1 MGRKTKLLL
10 LCSQILRTGLL
21 RPSGPSW
28 ANFWDRALL
37 LLFFS
42 LNTDESSV
50 FFMSETMENLR
61 WVGHSA
67 GDLSSCW
74 CSRSE
79 GKQRFTGQE
88 GAASKQLGIF
98 QCGKNMRSGLLQT
111 SSFLKPV
118 YFSNWLFFFFN
129 MYPVYFLQLVC
140 ISKLMAAIFFFLFS
154 CLSGDVL
161 LTPTKIYSRLLLPLL
176 RSGAV
181 KAYAHI
187 TGGGLLENIPRV
199 LPSDLAVDLGGS
211 NYT

>member
-1 MGRKTKLLL
+1 MGRKTKVLLL
-10 LCSQILRTGLL
+10 YSQILHTGLL
-21 RPSGPSW
+21 RPSGPVVAS
-28 ANFWDRALL
+28 ALL

-74 CSRSE
+74 CSR
-79 GKQRFTGQE
+79 
-88 GAASKQLGIF
+88 GAASKRLGIF
-98 QCGKNMRSGLLQT
+98 QCRKNMRSGLLQT
-111 SSFLKPV
+111 SLFLKAV
-118 YFSNWLFFFFN
+118 YFSSWLFFFFN
-129 MYPVYFLQLVC
+129 MYPVYFLQLVY
-140 ISKLMAAIFFFLFS
+140 ISVSWWLQFLFWFS

-211 NYT
+211 YYT